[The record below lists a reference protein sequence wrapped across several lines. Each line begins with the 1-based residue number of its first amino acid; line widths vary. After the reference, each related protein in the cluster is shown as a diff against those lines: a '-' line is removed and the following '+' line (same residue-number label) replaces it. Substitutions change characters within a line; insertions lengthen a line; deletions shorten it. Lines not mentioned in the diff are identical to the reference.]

1 MINKDLFQ
9 KIIDKCNK
17 RNYYPEIDIFIFQN
31 EETIL
36 KALQMNVSI
45 KTIYDIIIDESGV
58 KVSYPT
64 VLKKIKKLKAENKI
78 QPKQLQQ
85 ENISVT
91 SVATVITD
99 ETPNNKNEETKIKK
113 DLSQL
118 SMQEK
123 IEHNRKV
130 REKYEQKLA
139 AQRKDIVDIQKNQ
152 DKFVWKPSINNN

>member
-9 KIIDKCNK
+9 KIIDKSNK
-17 RNYYPEIDIFIFQN
+17 RNYYPEIDMFIFQN

-45 KTIYDIIIDESGV
+45 KTIYDIIIDESGI

-99 ETPNNKNEETKIKK
+99 ETPNNKNEEQKPP
-113 DLSQL
+113 LS
-118 SMQEK
+118 K
-123 IEHNRKV
+123 NK
-130 REKYEQKLA
+130 QKLEA
-139 AQRKDIVDIQKNQ
+139 LKKKLEETNGIVDGDKYR
-152 DKFVWKPSINNN
+152 DKFVWTPTRRE